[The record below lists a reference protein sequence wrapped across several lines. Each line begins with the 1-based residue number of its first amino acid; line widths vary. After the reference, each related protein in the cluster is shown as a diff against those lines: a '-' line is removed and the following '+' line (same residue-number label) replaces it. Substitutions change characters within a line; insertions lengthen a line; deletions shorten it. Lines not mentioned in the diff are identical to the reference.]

1 MCEIVLTAKHS
12 VLRFIPP
19 PFRGRHDLASFHA
32 PNVVCNVSIV
42 SNVRVTLKNTDT
54 MPHRCQHLFQHNQQ
68 GLDSHVG
75 LAKLRYANTLPSE
88 SIGNAL
94 WANSAG
100 RTVGRKSSYLEA
112 PAKWFLWDTPDC
124 RNFVHYLSDCWPQ
137 GRAQGRAHLTLGH
150 FLAQVHLPCRQQTSA
165 IPELNAVHCLTA

>member
-54 MPHRCQHLFQHNQQ
+54 MPHRCQHLFQDNQQ

-100 RTVGRKSSYLEA
+100 RTVGRKIQLPGSPSQVVFAGYTRLPQLCA
-112 PAKWFLWDTPDC
+112 LLVRLLATGQGTGQGTPDT
-124 RNFVHYLSDCWPQ
+124 WPFS
-137 GRAQGRAHLTLGH
+137 GTGAFAL
-150 FLAQVHLPCRQQTSA
+150 QTTD
-165 IPELNAVHCLTA
+165 ECYT